1 MAPDP
6 CVACGQPSYRADAA
20 LCAPC
25 DAQLTADLCA
35 APGLWD
41 DLQTT
46 IAGAERVTTRSAAG
60 RSAETR
66 IPWTERTSRAS
77 TAARELHHAL
87 ADAVIPTWRQLDIRV
102 TVCSLCR
109 TPAYRHAE
117 GPAAEPRE
125 WLDEQVPLGHV
136 NWAVP
141 DALAGWLL
149 RWRRGLSQHPD
160 GRYVRAIRRAVRQ
173 ARAAIDI
180 PIDGRVYLG
189 ECVHQPDH
197 TQSCPPDCDQHTE
210 VCGADLYGTK
220 GEPYARC
227 AKCGSEYD
235 VPETQA
241 WMRDQVRHEVAP
253 AKLLAGLLSRLG
265 VPVTARDIHGLAR
278 AQLLLHAGM
287 DSGKRRTYRAG
298 DVLDALARR
307 DEPEGSVA

>member
-6 CVACGQPSYRADAA
+6 CVACGQPSYRVGAA

-25 DAQLTADLCA
+25 DAQLLADLTA
-35 APGLWD
+35 AHGLWD
-41 DLQTT
+41 DLQAT
-46 IAGAERVTTRSAAG
+46 IAGTERVTTRPVG
-60 RSAETR
+60 GHSAETR
-66 IPWTERTSRAS
+66 IPWTGRASRAS
-77 TAARELHHAL
+77 AAARKLHHAL

-109 TPAYRHAE
+109 TPANRHAE
-117 GPAAEPRE
+117 GPAPSPRE
-125 WLDEQVPLGHV
+125 WLDEPAPLGHI
-136 NWAVP
+136 NWAAP

-149 RWRRGLSQHPD
+149 RWRRGLDQLPGH
-160 GRYVRAIRRAVRQ
+160 VTAIRHAVRR
-173 ARAAIDI
+173 ARAAVDI

-189 ECVHQPDH
+189 ECVHPLDH
-197 TQSCPPDCDQHTE
+197 NQSCEPDCQGHPE

-227 AKCGSEYD
+227 TRCGSEYD

-241 WMRDQVRHEVAP
+241 WMRDQVRDEVAP
-253 AKLLAGLLSRLG
+253 APLLAGLLSRLG
-265 VPVTARDIHGLAR
+265 VQVTARDIHGLAR

-298 DVLDALARR
+298 DVLDALDQSKEA
-307 DEPEGSVA
+307 S